1 MTRHSSKP
9 NKLRNINPVRGRTG
23 NVTIQ
28 KWKIYDIKIKVIAL
42 IINLDETNP
51 FEIDKCKSK
60 NGASVSEVLAL
71 FNCSSFTFGAE
82 CISV

>member
-28 KWKIYDIKIKVIAL
+28 KWKTTLNDNKNIC
-42 IINLDETNP
+42 IINKFNVSGNVYVKLVLK
-51 FEIDKCKSK
+51 DKKK
-60 NGASVSEVLAL
+60 LQAVL
-71 FNCSSFTFGAE
+71 
-82 CISV
+82 